1 MVFYRFALL
10 DYDGEE
16 FMGTEVDEPKPQID
30 AEFWQ
35 RFMQGDCMMYYR
47 GEVFETN
54 EEE

>member
-10 DYDGEE
+10 DSENGE

-35 RFMQGDCMMYYR
+35 RFMQGDCTMVYR
-47 GEVFETN
+47 GKLIEKGEQ
-54 EEE
+54 